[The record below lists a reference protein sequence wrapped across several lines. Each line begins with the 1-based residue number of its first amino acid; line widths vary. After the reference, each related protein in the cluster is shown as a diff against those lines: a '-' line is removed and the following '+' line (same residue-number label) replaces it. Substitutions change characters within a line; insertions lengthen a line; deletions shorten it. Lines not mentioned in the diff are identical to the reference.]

1 MKVTYLKDCEILIE
15 PETDFELE
23 IILNFGHDDK
33 KIKAFLK
40 YGLTPADINW
50 FKNHQRKIT

>member
-15 PETDFELE
+15 PETDFELQV
-23 IILNFGHDDK
+23 ISKFGHDDK

-40 YGLTPADINW
+40 CGLTPADIIGL
-50 FKNHQRKIT
+50 KITKEK